1 MFSIRDRPAI
11 QETPPSPPWCSGT
24 ISHKPTRLLANAMAA
39 ARAVPPMLLVQVV
52 ADLYQAGE
60 VVLCRESEEA
70 ETDSFDSEVV
80 AKLSTE
86 AEFLV
91 SVSGRQNVSAGA
103 FGAWGGAQRRTLFVG
118 CECGDCSS
126 SWPKLLMPEFVWL
139 SFDKTIPE
147 KLPLRLDSNYLTYEA
162 GANGSW
168 ILYENYKVKRGIL
181 QRAAVSTWTKK
192 YGVKMRRKEL
202 WERRSDLGGTT
213 LTNVMLPFTTWNII
227 MNDSAP
233 LNGLMPNVLDALAM
247 SLNFSVE
254 WMRPD
259 DGSFGSELESG
270 TWTGIIGDLVNVSAD
285 LSSAG
290 LVVTEKRKK
299 VIDFS
304 LTVVEDKFQ
313 LYRLSS
319 QKQASH
325 LNVLAFLKIFNV
337 KVWAAALFTTLLI
350 ATVAFLSERQIV
362 NENNIVAFSP
372 YLLGVWFP
380 TDGSTNTTDV
390 QGHTKKVL
398 FLCAGLMTYFLVTS
412 YSVDLIAHMTAG
424 SSMDIRDCLDLKK
437 SNAKLFSDEGTVVS
451 DLLQD
456 GLLKNCKQ
464 FSTLLDSS
472 CDLSCKV
479 QIFEKEGSSSMAVY
493 YAPELFDS
501 RLSNIPGF
509 PSPAAPV
516 AFAFPKDSELT
527 ALFDHHLLKLIQ
539 NGVINRVYYHWIASY
554 RERYSSGSSSS
565 ATSEVTA
572 LSMDQLFFPMLIIG
586 SGMALA
592 VVVSV
597 LEKLYSSPKMEV
609 IGGN

>member
-1 MFSIRDRPAI
+1 
-11 QETPPSPPWCSGT
+11 
-24 ISHKPTRLLANAMAA
+24 
-39 ARAVPPMLLVQVV
+39 
-52 ADLYQAGE
+52 
-60 VVLCRESEEA
+60 
-70 ETDSFDSEVV
+70 
-80 AKLSTE
+80 
-86 AEFLV
+86 
-91 SVSGRQNVSAGA
+91 
-103 FGAWGGAQRRTLFVG
+103 
-118 CECGDCSS
+118 
-126 SWPKLLMPEFVWL
+126 
-139 SFDKTIPE
+139 
-147 KLPLRLDSNYLTYEA
+147 
-162 GANGSW
+162 
-168 ILYENYKVKRGIL
+168 
-181 QRAAVSTWTKK
+181 
-192 YGVKMRRKEL
+192 
-202 WERRSDLGGTT
+202 
-213 LTNVMLPFTTWNII
+213 
-227 MNDSAP
+227 
-233 LNGLMPNVLDALAM
+233 
-247 SLNFSVE
+247 
-254 WMRPD
+254 MRPD

-362 NENNIVAFSP
+362 NENNVVAFSP

-437 SNAKLFSDEGTVVS
+437 SNAKLFSDKGTVVS

-472 CDLSCKV
+472 CDLGCKV

-516 AFAFPKDSELT
+516 AFAFPKNSELT

-597 LEKLYSSPKMEV
+597 LEKLYSTTTYFTKSLVEHRCRGQKKVPNSRFYSEKAKPLLILFSLLNTRTIILCHFVPEAQLLRPTWESGFQLMNQPTVLMSRVIPKKVLSSP
-609 IGGN
+609 NTFL